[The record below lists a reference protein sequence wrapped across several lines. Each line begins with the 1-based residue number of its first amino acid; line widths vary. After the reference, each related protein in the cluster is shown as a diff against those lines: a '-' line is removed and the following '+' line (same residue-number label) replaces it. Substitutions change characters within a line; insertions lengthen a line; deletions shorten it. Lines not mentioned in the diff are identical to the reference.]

1 MNNLKDVD
9 TSKLKKLLRN
19 INNIF
24 PIKIEDVNS
33 NQIREKL
40 FSSIVEEKNEKLHG
54 SKKKYFEGIIIK
66 RRRIKIT

>member
-24 PIKIEDVNS
+24 PIKIEDVNPVL
-33 NQIREKL
+33 IREKL

-54 SKKKYFEGIIIK
+54 SKKN
-66 RRRIKIT
+66 T